1 MKITA
6 NLQKVT
12 LAAKNLEGTGPRA
25 SIELRTEDGG
35 NGEIIVSSKFSSSHT
50 KFGKCRTDQ
59 NLSSFL
65 FSSPATARF
74 DN

>member
-6 NLQKVT
+6 NPQKVT

-35 NGEIIVSSKFSSSHT
+35 
-50 KFGKCRTDQ
+50 
-59 NLSSFL
+59 
-65 FSSPATARF
+65 
-74 DN
+74 